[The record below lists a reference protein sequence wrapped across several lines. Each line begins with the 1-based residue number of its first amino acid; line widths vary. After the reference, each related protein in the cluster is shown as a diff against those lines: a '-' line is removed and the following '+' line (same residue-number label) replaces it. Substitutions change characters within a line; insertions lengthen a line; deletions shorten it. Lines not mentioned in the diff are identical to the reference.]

1 MNVLHIC
8 DFAPPFRGNFM
19 EEMDSIDNALK
30 KEFGGKNIYAFTHRN
45 VERKNE
51 WVNELKKDFPV
62 YIYGNT
68 PVEKIKL
75 FRRIIKEHKVSI
87 IHVHFTDLKTD
98 LCIDIA
104 AAGLNVKIVK
114 HYRSSY
120 GIWGDFKK
128 NLGKIVYRN
137 WFFIC
142 VAPAMSD
149 ECYINFP
156 KCRNNVV
163 LNPVSFQRLDN
174 YEKLTKKDIIGTD
187 EGILCFMLGYNYKLK
202 GIDLAAEAVSKL
214 REKHDIYLAV
224 CVATHLEEIKDELC
238 RQFGG
243 EIPQWLRLL
252 PPRNDIGSYYRT
264 ADICLSPS
272 RSEGSCT
279 AAIEETY
286 CEKIVVASDCPGQSS
301 YIKGYLD
308 ILWFENKNADS
319 LKEKIEEAITV
330 RNDSQRILK
339 NKENTVKYYGLETY
353 TKQIIETY
361 KAL

>member
-19 EEMDSIDNALK
+19 EEMDSIDRALK
-30 KEFGGKNIYAFTHRN
+30 KDLNGKNIYAFTYRN
-45 VERKNE
+45 VERKNK
-51 WVNELKKDFPV
+51 WVTELAKNFPV
-62 YIYGNT
+62 YIYGNK
-68 PVEKIKL
+68 PAEKIRQ
-75 FRRIIKEHKVSI
+75 FRKIIKEHNVSI

-98 LCIDIA
+98 LCIDLA
-104 AAGLNVKIVK
+104 ALGLNVKIIK

-120 GIWGDFKK
+120 GIWSSFKK
-128 NLGKIVYRN
+128 NVGKIVYKN

-156 KCRNNVV
+156 KCKNNVI
-163 LNPVSFQRLDN
+163 LNPVSFERLDK
-174 YEKLTKKDIIGTD
+174 YEKLTKKDLIGTD
-187 EGILCFMLGYNYKLK
+187 DGIMCLMLGYNYKLK
-202 GIDLAAEAVSKL
+202 GIDIAADAVSKL
-214 REKHDIYLAV
+214 RNRYNIYLSV
-224 CVATHLEEIKDELC
+224 CVATHLDEIRASLC
-238 RQFGG
+238 EQFGG
-243 EIPQWLRLL
+243 VFPEWITLL
-252 PPRNDIGSYYRT
+252 PPRNDIGSYYRA

-308 ILWFENKNADS
+308 ILWFENKNPDS
-319 LKEKIEEAITV
+319 LKEKIEEAISIK
-330 RNDSQRILK
+330 DDYKLLQK
-339 NKENTVKYYGLETY
+339 NKNNVLKYYGLKNY
-353 TKQIIETY
+353 TQQIIETY
-361 KAL
+361 KKL